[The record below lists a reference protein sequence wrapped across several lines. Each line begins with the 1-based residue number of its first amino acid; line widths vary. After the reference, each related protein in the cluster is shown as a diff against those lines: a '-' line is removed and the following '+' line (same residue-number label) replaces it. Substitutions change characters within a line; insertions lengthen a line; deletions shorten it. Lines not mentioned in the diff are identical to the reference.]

1 MLNLD
6 KLISYQDLKFER
18 NRFWSSPKAL
28 PVRNIIGVVL
38 SNPTL
43 NDVHVLTDAFG
54 LQTVRHAF
62 EDMIKKEELSSMQI
76 DFDTN
81 YLNIIEQDTNHYQS
95 ASS

>member
-6 KLISYQDLKFER
+6 KLISYQDLEFER
-18 NRFWSSPKAL
+18 NRFWSSPKEL

-38 SNPTL
+38 NNPTL
-43 NDVHVLTDAFG
+43 SDVHVLTDAFG

-62 EDMIKKEELSSMQI
+62 EVMIKKEELSPTQI

-81 YLNIIEQDTNHYQS
+81 YLNTIEQGNNHYQS
-95 ASS
+95 AS